1 MKKKYLKKA
10 QSFFEKFN
18 MIFGWEDVADLALE
32 LAIVDI
38 EFEKNGNNTYK
49 KILKDFF
56 DNADLKKNDMKLFS
70 WKPDLINKLM
80 IDSQSKEYL
89 FSCVESD
96 WDEIIISKLLSHET
110 KYVSQKIDDI
120 FSEIVNSRIRWFKTK
135 S

>member
-1 MKKKYLKKA
+1 MCIRD
-10 QSFFEKFN
+10 S
-18 MIFGWEDVADLALE
+18 
-32 LAIVDI
+32 
-38 EFEKNGNNTYK
+38 
-49 KILKDFF
+49 
-56 DNADLKKNDMKLFS
+56 LKKNDMKLFS